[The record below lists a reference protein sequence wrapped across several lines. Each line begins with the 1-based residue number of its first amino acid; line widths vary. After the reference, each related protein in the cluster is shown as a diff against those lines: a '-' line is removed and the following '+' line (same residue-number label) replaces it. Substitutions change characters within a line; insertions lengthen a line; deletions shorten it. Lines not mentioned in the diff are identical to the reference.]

1 MSEST
6 GPAYAEGTGPAYNE
20 ATPYPFNPDGQPRMY
35 TNGRDHMVIL
45 DERSGF
51 RIATPSEIAN
61 AFWSLW
67 WGANSKPTVDQ
78 IEAVQTACKVVEELT
93 GESDG

>member
-1 MSEST
+1 MSEVT
-6 GPAYAEGTGPAYNE
+6 VMTQTRTV
-20 ATPYPFNPDGQPRMY
+20 TP
-35 TNGRDHMVIL
+35 NGNVRYKT
-45 DERSGF
+45 RP
-51 RIATPSEIAN
+51 ATPSEIAK

-93 GESDG
+93 GAPDETE